1 MKLLNLLTISL
12 FSFNALP
19 AFGEMYKSVT
29 LLTNYNNNNNNNNKN
44 IKIISPG
51 DPNKVSA
58 GSGGGKND
66 I

>member
-12 FSFNALP
+12 FSFNAIP

-29 LLTNYNNNNNNNNKN
+29 LLTNYNNNNNNKN
-44 IKIISPG
+44 IEVLTKRDG
-51 DPNKVSA
+51 NKVSA